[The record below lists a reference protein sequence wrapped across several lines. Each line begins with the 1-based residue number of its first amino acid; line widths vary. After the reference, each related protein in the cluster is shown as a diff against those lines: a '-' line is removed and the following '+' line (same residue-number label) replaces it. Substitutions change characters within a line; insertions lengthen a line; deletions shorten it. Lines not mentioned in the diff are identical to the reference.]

1 MPPNNAAASARPGP
15 VGVELPALGFG
26 AAPLGN
32 LYTSVTDSQAF
43 AAVQRGWDLGV
54 RYFDTA
60 PFYGYGMSEERL
72 GRVLSGLE
80 RASFVLSTK
89 VGRHIDD
96 APLTQPSADG
106 FAVHGRRAIFD
117 YSREGVQRS
126 VESSLTRLKT
136 DHIDILLL
144 HDIGAQT
151 HGARHAQVLRQ
162 ALEEAL
168 PEMARLKAEGVCRAI
183 GIGVNEMAVCLEAM
197 PVFPLDCIMLAGRYT
212 LLEQSAGLAVLDA
225 AVRHRVSVIVA
236 APYNS
241 GLLSVAHAPG
251 NTYNYG
257 SVDTATRVRAERI
270 YAICAGFGI
279 EVGAAALQ
287 FPLAHSAVAC
297 VVAGVRST
305 AEVESG
311 VERMRTVIPP
321 SLWRALRDA
330 DLLLPEVPTP

>member
-1 MPPNNAAASARPGP
+1 MLPNDAAACARPGL
-15 VGVELPALGFG
+15 VGVGLTALGFG

-32 LYTSVTDSQAF
+32 LYTTVTDSQAF
-43 AAVQRGWDLGV
+43 AAVQRAWDLGV

-60 PFYGYGMSEERL
+60 PFYGYGMSEDRL
-72 GRVLSGLE
+72 GRALSGME
-80 RASFVLSTK
+80 RGSFVLSSK
-89 VGRHIDD
+89 VGRRIAD
-96 APLTQPSADG
+96 TSETEPSADG
-106 FAVHGRRAIFD
+106 FAVQGRRATFD
-117 YSREGVQRS
+117 YSREGVRRS

-144 HDIGAQT
+144 HDIGALT

-162 ALEEAL
+162 ALDEAL
-168 PEMARLKAEGVCRAI
+168 PEMSRLKAEGVCRAI
-183 GIGVNEMAVCLEAM
+183 GIGVNEMDVCLEVM
-197 PVFPLDCIMLAGRYT
+197 PLFPLDCIMLAGRYT
-212 LLEQSAGLAVLDA
+212 LLEQSAGLEVLDA

-241 GLLSVAHAPG
+241 GLLSDARAPG
-251 NTYNYG
+251 DTYNYR

-270 YAICAGFGI
+270 YAICAGLGI

-287 FPLAHSAVAC
+287 FPLAHRAVAC
-297 VVAGVRST
+297 VVAGMRST

-311 VERMRTVIPP
+311 VERMRAPIPQ

-330 DLLLPEVPTP
+330 GLLLPEVPTP